1 MDDDTVHISDS
12 EDAQA
17 AVSRLVKVIENWA
30 SKESQKN
37 DYELSAFGAALASGI
52 VAFHEISAKDCR
64 TCPGL
69 MGAISRAQKH
79 LERQHK
85 EFDSEIDKM
94 HLKFAQEMEE
104 LDLKIIRDRK
114 EFKKYLET
122 LLFAEEYNK
131 LRKSVGAIFETL
143 DAKANYREDAPQAAA
158 SAQPAAPQAQPAAPT
173 AAPMPAS
180 PQG

>member
-1 MDDDTVHISDS
+1 MDDDSVHISDS
-12 EDAQA
+12 EEAQA
-17 AVSRLVKVIENWA
+17 AVSRLVRVIENWA
-30 SKESQKN
+30 SKESQKG

-52 VAFHEISAKDCR
+52 VAFHEITAKDCR

-69 MGAISRAQKH
+69 MGAISRTQKH

-143 DAKANYREDAPQAAA
+143 DAKANYREEVATPPTAAA
-158 SAQPAAPQAQPAAPT
+158 PVQPASGPAAPT
-173 AAPMPAS
+173 LQS
-180 PQG
+180 